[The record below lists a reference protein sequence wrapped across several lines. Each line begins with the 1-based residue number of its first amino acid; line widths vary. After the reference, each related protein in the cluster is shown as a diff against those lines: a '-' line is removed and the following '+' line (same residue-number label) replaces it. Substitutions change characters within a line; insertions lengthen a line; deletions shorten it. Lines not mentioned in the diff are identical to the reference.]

1 MATVTELTSVIF
13 FLISK
18 YFFKLAFSIV
28 KYVLNNIP
36 TRSIAFSGEIFGL
49 ENGVCKMSE
58 SESVVASKLT
68 YIIAYWF
75 CFDKAD
81 SALVTNLSEVSLN

>member
-1 MATVTELTSVIF
+1 M
-13 FLISK
+13 
-18 YFFKLAFSIV
+18 
-28 KYVLNNIP
+28 KYVLNYISK
-36 TRSIAFSGEIFGL
+36 RSIAFAGDIFGL

-68 YIIAYWF
+68 NIIIAYSYFWF

-81 SALVTNLSEVSLN
+81 STLVTNLSEV